1 MVYALDISGLVPIEC
16 LTIRHGKPDLKI
28 GEIKINIIFNSQG
41 VELFNA
47 LPNNSVCYGDDFL
60 LRLRWRIFDVLL
72 LIKQQFFEITTWLK
86 SYPIL
91 L

>member
-1 MVYALDISGLVPIEC
+1 MVPIEC

-47 LPNNSVCYGDDFL
+47 LPNNSVCFGDDFL
-60 LRLRWRIFDVLL
+60 LR
-72 LIKQQFFEITTWLK
+72 
-86 SYPIL
+86 
-91 L
+91 